1 MKSLAITILSYLCI
15 ASAPVVAQAP
25 AADEA
30 ETLAPSDELAAADA
44 ATEPPL
50 AAADALTE
58 PGCGDACEHIRRDRD
73 GWRRARNRRQIA
85 AAVFGTIALAGGI
98 GFAVHEATCQPSGG
112 FIDFSCLDNTLIT
125 SGIGILGGFGSLVSL
140 IAIVAAQLRVR
151 SRSRRL
157 SAISVVAR
165 ARTPDAGVSLLRVA
179 F

>member
-1 MKSLAITILSYLCI
+1 MKSLAITLLSYLCF

-50 AAADALTE
+50 AAATE
-58 PGCGDACEHIRRDRD
+58 PGCGDACEHIRRDLD

-85 AAVFGTIALAGGI
+85 AAVFGTIALTGGI
-98 GFAVHEATCQPSGG
+98 GFAVHEATCQSSSSGL
-112 FIDFSCLDNTLIT
+112 DFSCVGGVLIT
-125 SGIGILGGFGSLVSL
+125 GGIGILGGFGSLVSL
-140 IAIVAAQLRVR
+140 IAIVVAQLRVS

-157 SAISVVAR
+157 SAIWVVAR
-165 ARTPDAGVSLLRVA
+165 ARTPEAGLSLLRVA